1 MRIQQLGH
9 VVIKVRDRDRAEQ
22 FYSGVLGLP
31 IVARRDNPP
40 MTFFSLGN
48 HHDFAVLA
56 VGEDGPNSP
65 SNAPGLFHV
74 AFRVGGSIE
83 DLTEAKAHLESNGV
97 TVQMTADHTVT
108 KSVYFADPDGNGVE
122 VYVDGSDIWREDPQR
137 VADFA
142 PLTL

>member
-9 VVIKVRDRDRAEQ
+9 VVIKVRDLDRAEQ

-31 IVARRDNPP
+31 IVARRDNPL

-48 HHDFAVLA
+48 HHDFAILA
-56 VGEDGPNSP
+56 VGDDGPNSP

-74 AFRVGGSIE
+74 AFRVGESIE
-83 DLTEAKAHLESNGV
+83 DLREAKAHLESNGV
-97 TVQMTADHTVT
+97 TVQMIADHTVT

-122 VYVDGSDIWREDPQR
+122 VYVDGSDIWHQDPQR
-137 VADFA
+137 VADFE
-142 PLTL
+142 PLSL